1 MLMKRKLTLLSLL
14 MLSALLCSAATM
26 QSFRTQ
32 AAARKSFPS
41 VEEKYTSYETAAY
54 ILKEENGYVA
64 VFSPKDSRLLEVTS
78 IPVHTLRK
86 ADRTLLETG
95 IAADSRESLLK
106 LLEDFNS

>member
-54 ILKEENGYVA
+54 ILREESGYVA
-64 VFSPKDSRLLEVTS
+64 VFSSQDSRLLELTS
-78 IPVHTLRK
+78 IPVSTLRK